1 MNLIEFVKNKND
13 VKLGEAVQI
22 ALNQV
27 IGAYAI
33 AVIDDNKPDEIVV
46 AKLGS
51 PLCIGIG
58 EDEHFI
64 GSDVTPFI
72 EYTKDVVYLEDGEL
86 AIIRNHKETF
96 FRKIDD
102 DSSISPTVSKLELS
116 LDKIEKQGFD
126 HYMLKEIYLSLIHIS
141 EPTRPY

>member
-1 MNLIEFVKNKND
+1 M
-13 VKLGEAVQI
+13 
-22 ALNQV
+22 
-27 IGAYAI
+27 
-33 AVIDDNKPDEIVV
+33 V

-72 EYTKDVVYLEDGEL
+72 EFTKNDVYLEDGEL

-96 FRKIDD
+96 FRKISD
-102 DSSISPTVSKLELS
+102 DSTISTTISKLELS
-116 LDKIEKQGFD
+116 IDKI
-126 HYMLKEIYLSLIHIS
+126 
-141 EPTRPY
+141 

>member
-1 MNLIEFVKNKND
+1 MKDKNN

-33 AVIDDNKPDEIVV
+33 AVIDEDKSDEIVV

-58 EDEHFI
+58 DDEHFI

-72 EYTKDVVYLEDGEL
+72 EFTKNVVYLEDGEL
-86 AIIRNHKETF
+86 AILRNNK
-96 FRKIDD
+96 
-102 DSSISPTVSKLELS
+102 
-116 LDKIEKQGFD
+116 
-126 HYMLKEIYLSLIHIS
+126 
-141 EPTRPY
+141 